1 MLESR
6 FVQLLMI
13 LFFSGAVVALG
24 AHDLTTK
31 HLGRDYLSSVS
42 SARSNSMAKE
52 LHGASDLE
60 APRAS
65 LSEKAL
71 AAAADADEMDQLG
84 QKDRQELQG
93 LLERAV
99 P

>member
-6 FVQLLMI
+6 FVQLLMV

-31 HLGRDYLSSVS
+31 HLGREYLSSS
-42 SARSNSMAKE
+42 SARQNSMAKE